1 MPTVIAWKEV
11 YETGIVALDNEHRGL
26 INEIN
31 RLYEAVR
38 DKRGETVMSDILAML
53 ENYTV
58 DHFQHEEKLMA
69 EYGFPGLEEHK
80 RAHQELIDAVQD
92 IKDRSSSGTEELARE
107 LLKFLRVW
115 VLEHIVDV
123 DKQYGS
129 FLESRGGR
137 FIE

>member
-1 MPTVIAWKEV
+1 MAVIAWKSI

-26 INEIN
+26 IEEIN

-38 DKRGETVMSDILAML
+38 DKQGEAVLADILAML
-53 ENYTV
+53 EKYTV

-69 EYGFPGLEEHK
+69 EYHYSGLAEHQK
-80 RAHQELIDAVQD
+80 IHQELIDEIQAF
-92 IKDRSSSGTEELARE
+92 KMKSTSGTEELARE
-107 LLKFLRVW
+107 LLTFLRAW
-115 VLEHIVDV
+115 VLEHILKV
-123 DKQYGS
+123 DKNYGA